1 MQVSK
6 FVPEAVHFKRAF
18 VARDLALPLLRA
30 RGSWEEVENFPG
42 KVRSFEHED
51 LFMLHRT
58 PFQPVPI
65 SDDAQASGVTA
76 LHQRDAARAYGLDVW
91 WQRRKVLSVIWNDG
105 GPLGL
110 VIIKDG
116 PWEQALQA
124 CALQVGEAATP

>member
-1 MQVSK
+1 MQVST

-18 VARDLALPLLRA
+18 EARDLALPLLRA
-30 RGSWEEVENFPG
+30 RGSWEDVENYPG
-42 KVRSFEHED
+42 KVRSFEHEE

-65 SDDAQASGVTA
+65 SDDAKATGITA

-91 WQRRKVLSVIWNDG
+91 WQRRKVLSLIWNDG

-110 VIIKDG
+110 VVIKDG
-116 PWEQALQA
+116 PWEEALAA
-124 CALQVGEAATP
+124 CARQTGEAVAP